1 MVGGTT
7 MVVVDVMIKMVMV
20 LVVVLNDT
28 IIGGIIAST

>member
-1 MVGGTT
+1 